1 MKRQLAQQ
9 CRTIFH
15 PTLIASIIASTLFTT
30 ASLAQTVPEAHTEK
44 PQPVVTLNTVKVSAT
59 AETATENS
67 GSYTVESSTTA
78 TGLNLSLRDIPQSV
92 TVITSELIEDQAMD
106 SVTDALRS
114 TTGVS
119 VKATDRGRNGLSARG
134 FDINNFQIDGVPTV
148 TGNVGIETANTA
160 IYDRV
165 EIVRGATGLLSGEGD
180 PSAAVNLV
188 RKRADS
194 KTLVGK
200 VDLSLGSWDHVGGT
214 IDVSAPINA
223 DGTVRVRA
231 VASKAEQDAFIDLE
245 TTDDTVLYA
254 VLDADITE
262 NTQFSIGASDERTK
276 RNGIYWG
283 GLPVWFSDGSRTNWD
298 RSDTTATTWNQ
309 WDTEEQTIFT
319 SLSHQFS
326 NDWVVRANASYYEQ
340 EEYSN
345 LLWVTG
351 QPNKTTGEGMD
362 AYPYLYEA
370 NPEQSQF
377 GVQATGPFNL
387 FGRSHEL
394 TFGFNHSEYEGGWNN
409 GGEPLS
415 AIPEVGNFYEWDGSY
430 PEPVWDTPYKASFET
445 RTQSAAY
452 TAARLQ
458 ITDVFKFIIGAR
470 LNNSEVDAEAAV
482 WTPEPYTINHDHILT
497 PYLGAI
503 YDVSEQVSA
512 YASYTDI
519 FKTQTA
525 RDRNGKYL
533 DPISGDAYEAG
544 LKGAFL
550 DGALNASA
558 AIFLIQQDNY
568 AVTDE
573 GYFIPGTTTPA
584 SYGAKGTESKGYELE
599 VSGELASNWDLSLG
613 WTQFSAKDADN
624 NDVAIEHPRK
634 MLKLFTKYTL
644 QGAWDELSVGGGI
657 NWQSEEPRTG
667 TNPVTGIEEK
677 VGQPSYML
685 ANLMAQYTINNNL
698 SLQINLDNIFD
709 EKYYESS
716 WGTFTYGEP
725 RSARLNVNYRF

>member
-1 MKRQLAQQ
+1 MKQYLSQHN
-9 CRTIFH
+9 RTIFRR
-15 PTLIASIIASTLFTT
+15 TLIASVIASTTLCT
-30 ASLAQTVPEAHTEK
+30 AVTMAQTSEAKIDDEK
-44 PQPVVTLNTVKVSAT
+44 ELVTLKTVKVSAT
-59 AETATENS
+59 AETVTENT
-67 GSYTVESSTTA
+67 GSYTVESSNIA

-92 TVITSELIEDQAMD
+92 TVITSELMEDLAMD

-119 VKATDRGRNGLSARG
+119 VKATDRGRNSLSARG
-134 FDINNFQIDGVPTV
+134 FDINNYQIDGVPTV
-148 TGNVGIETANTA
+148 TGNIGIETANTA
-160 IYDRV
+160 IYDRI

-194 KTLVGK
+194 KTFASK
-200 VDLSLGSWDHVGGT
+200 VELSLGSWDHLGGV
-214 IDVSAPINA
+214 IDVSTPVNSE
-223 DGTVRVRA
+223 GTVRVRA
-231 VASKAEQDAFIDLE
+231 IAGKMEQDAFIDLE
-245 TTDDTVLYA
+245 NTDNTVFYA

-262 NTQFSIGASDERTK
+262 DTQFSFGASDERTK

-283 GLPVWFSDGSRTNWD
+283 GLPIWFSDGSRTDWD
-298 RSDTTATTWNQ
+298 RADTTAATWNQ
-309 WDTEEQTIFT
+309 WDTEEQTLFT
-319 SLSHQFS
+319 TLSHQLS
-326 NDWVVRANASYYEQ
+326 NGWVVRANASYYQ
-340 EEYSN
+340 QDEYSN

-351 QPNKTTGEGMD
+351 EPDKMTGEGMD
-362 AYPYLYEA
+362 AYPYLYETE
-370 NPEQSQF
+370 PEQSQF
-377 GVQATGPFNL
+377 GFQATGPFSL
-387 FGRSHEL
+387 FGRDHEL
-394 TFGFNHSEYEGGWNN
+394 MFGLTHSEYEGGWDN

-415 AIPEVGNFYEWDGSY
+415 AISPVGNFYEWDGSY
-430 PEPVWDTPYKASFET
+430 PEPVWDTPYKGSYET
-445 RTQSAAY
+445 RTQDAAY

-458 ITDVFKFIIGAR
+458 ITDAFKFIVGAR
-470 LNNSEVDAEAAV
+470 LNNSEVDVEEAA
-482 WTPEPYTINHDHILT
+482 WTPEAYTITNDHILT

-525 RDRNGKYL
+525 RDRNGDYL
-533 DPISGDAYEAG
+533 DPLSGDAYEAG
-544 LKGAFL
+544 LKGAFF
-550 DGALNASA
+550 DGALNTSG

-599 VSGELASNWDLSLG
+599 VSGEIASNWDLSLG
-613 WTQFSAKDADN
+613 WTQFSAKDAND

-644 QGAWDELSVGGGI
+644 QGAWEELSVGGGL
-657 NWQSEEPRTG
+657 NWQSEELRKD
-667 TNPVTGIEEK
+667 TNPATGNEEK
-677 VGQPSYML
+677 VGQPSYTL
-685 ANLMAQYTINNNL
+685 ANLMAQYDFNKNL
-698 SLQINLDNIFD
+698 SLQLNLDNIFD

-725 RSARLNVNYRF
+725 RSARLTMNYRF